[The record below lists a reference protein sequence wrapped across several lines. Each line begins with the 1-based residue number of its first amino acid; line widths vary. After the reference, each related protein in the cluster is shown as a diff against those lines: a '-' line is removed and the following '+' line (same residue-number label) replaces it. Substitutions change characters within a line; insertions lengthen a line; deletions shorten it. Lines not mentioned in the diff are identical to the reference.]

1 MSTNL
6 LRVENL
12 SKTYV
17 ARNRGRGARA
27 VDRVDLAVAEGEILG
42 LVGESGCGKTT
53 LARLLVRL
61 LEPSYGEIW
70 FRDRLVTGMGEA
82 ELRTWR
88 KNVQIVFQDHLAALM
103 HGKEL
108 LAA

>member
-42 LVGESGCGKTT
+42 LVGKSGCGKTT

-61 LEPSYGEIW
+61 LEPPPERYG
-70 FRDRLVTGMGEA
+70 FATGSSRAWE
-82 ELRTWR
+82 RR
-88 KNVQIVFQDHLAALM
+88 N
-103 HGKEL
+103 
-108 LAA
+108 